1 MAEDMGERSE
11 APTSKRLGDAR
22 QRGQIARSQDL
33 SSAALLLIGLLGMVV
48 LGGPLV
54 RGMASFMR
62 SALESGILER
72 VGHPDEARIVLI
84 DLILKVVVIAGP
96 GLAVMFGAA
105 YAAHVVQVGW
115 LVSLKPLVPSF
126 SKLNV
131 IKGIGKLF
139 SRRNLVKGIVNI
151 LKVSLVAM
159 VATLVTRTELAGL
172 VSLPRL
178 TVAQGLIFTG
188 GLLLKLALW
197 LLAILLTLGLV
208 DYLYQRWQHSQDL
221 KMTKQEIKDER
232 KNSEGDPMVK
242 ARRMRIARQ
251 IAMQRLRTDVPSA
264 DVVVTNPTHYA
275 VALKYDSEKMRAP
288 KVVAKG
294 ADYMALQI
302 RLIAATHGV
311 PIVERPPL
319 ARALYSSVEVGREIP
334 VEQYEAV
341 AELLAYVY
349 RLEGKVAS

>member
-1 MAEDMGERSE
+1 MAEDMGERTES
-11 APTSKRLGDAR
+11 PTSKRMGDAR
-22 QRGQIARSQDL
+22 ERGQIARSQDL
-33 SSAALLLIGLLGMVV
+33 SSAALLLCALVGLIV

-54 RGMASFMR
+54 RGMAAFLR
-62 SALESGILER
+62 SELDGGILEPVSR
-72 VGHPDEARIVLI
+72 ADDAKVVLM
-84 DLILKVVVIAGP
+84 DLILKLAIIAGP
-96 GLAVMFGAA
+96 AMAVMFVAA

-115 LVSLKPLVPSF
+115 LFSSKPLVPSF
-126 SKLNV
+126 SRLNV

-139 SRRNLVKGIVNI
+139 SRRNLVKGVVNI
-151 LKVSLVAM
+151 LKVALVGM
-159 VATLVTRTELAGL
+159 VATLVARADIGGL

-178 TVAQGLIFTG
+178 TVGQSLVFVGA
-188 GLLLKLALW
+188 LLLKLALW
-197 LLAILLTLGLV
+197 LLAILLILGLI
-208 DYLYQRWQHSQDL
+208 DYIYQRWQHSQDL
-221 KMTKQEIKDER
+221 RMTKQEVKDER

-251 IAMQRLRTDVPSA
+251 IAMQRLRSDVPQA

-275 VALKYDSEKMRAP
+275 VALKYDSAKMRAP

-302 RLIAATHGV
+302 RLIATTHGV
-311 PIVERPPL
+311 PIVEKPAL
-319 ARALYSSVEVGREIP
+319 ARALYASVDVGREIP

-349 RLEGKVAS
+349 KLEGRAAS